1 MAAKDLQAR
10 WQPGTSGNPKG
21 RPPGIAKVAKARD
34 AIAKHVPKIITK
46 LAEAALAGDVAA
58 ARVLIERVIPVVKPA
73 ELPVPMN
80 LPPAADATD
89 HGRAVML
96 AAAAG
101 DLAPGQAAAL
111 MAALGNLGKLI
122 EVGELLRRIE
132 ALESAAKK
140 EPNP

>member
-1 MAAKDLQAR
+1 MAAQDLKAR
-10 WQPGTSGNPKG
+10 WKPGQSGNPKG
-21 RPPGIAKVAKARD
+21 RPPGIAKVAKARES
-34 AIAKHVPKIITK
+34 IAKHVPDIIAK
-46 LAEAALAGDVAA
+46 LAEAAKAGDVAA
-58 ARVLIERVIPVVKPA
+58 ARALLERVIPPVKPA
-73 ELPVPMN
+73 ELPVALA
-80 LPPAADATD
+80 LPPDADATD
-89 HGRAVML
+89 QGKAVMR

-101 DLAPGQAAAL
+101 ALAPGQAAAL